1 MWQTFTTTLR
11 RALPTKWEL
20 LFILFVACYNTVFSL
35 APWRTLLFWLLVPLV
50 YCFIVFVIAV
60 LPEHVDSRKLAF
72 ITGFF
77 LVISFL
83 WTVYKNGGVVNF
95 SGWRTFRLTLPFLV
109 STTSA
114 AFFTYFFL
122 YAYNQH
128 VFWAELF
135 SLVSLLLTQSR
146 GPILGLAM
154 AFLYG
159 GVNLYWFIALTAF
172 IVYAIPYTLREFVG
186 PYAFYTQ
193 RFHIWRA
200 AWDMFVMR
208 PFSGVGFATFPL
220 ALKVYSHPFLFQF
233 FPFNHAHNILLQL
246 LAELGIAGPV
256 VFIIF
261 LKNIYRTFPPADTK
275 NGLFLR
281 MALVSY
287 LGRNIFD
294 VTP

>member
-20 LFILFVACYNTVFSL
+20 LFILFVACYNTVFSIEPL
-35 APWRTLLFWLLVPLV
+35 RTLLFWLLVPLI
-50 YCFIVFVIAV
+50 YFAIVLVIAL
-60 LPEHVDSRKLAF
+60 LPERVDGKHLAF
-72 ITGFF
+72 LTGSL

-83 WTVYKNGGVVNF
+83 WTVDKNGGVVNF
-95 SGWRTFRLTLPFLV
+95 NGWRTFRLTMPFLV

-114 AFFTYFFL
+114 AFFSYFFL
-122 YAYNQH
+122 YAYSQH
-128 VFWAELF
+128 QFWAELF

-154 AFLYG
+154 ALLYG
-159 GVNLYWFIALTAF
+159 GVNMYWFIALTAF
-172 IVYAIPYTLREFVG
+172 IIYAIPYTLREFVG

-200 AWDMFVMR
+200 AWEMFVMR
-208 PFSGVGFATFPL
+208 PFSGVGFGTFPL
-220 ALKVYSHPFLFQF
+220 ALKIYSHPFLFQF
-233 FPFNHAHNILLQL
+233 FPFNHAHNILLHL
-246 LAELGIAGPV
+246 LAEVGIAGPI
-256 VFIIF
+256 VFVIL
-261 LKNIYRTFPPADTK
+261 LKNIYKAFPPSDTQK
-275 NGLFLR
+275 GWLLR

>member
-1 MWQTFTTTLR
+1 
-11 RALPTKWEL
+11 
-20 LFILFVACYNTVFSL
+20 
-35 APWRTLLFWLLVPLV
+35 
-50 YCFIVFVIAV
+50 
-60 LPEHVDSRKLAF
+60 
-72 ITGFF
+72 
-77 LVISFL
+77 
-83 WTVYKNGGVVNF
+83 
-95 SGWRTFRLTLPFLV
+95 
-109 STTSA
+109 
-114 AFFTYFFL
+114 
-122 YAYNQH
+122 
-128 VFWAELF
+128 
-135 SLVSLLLTQSR
+135 
-146 GPILGLAM
+146 
-154 AFLYG
+154 
-159 GVNLYWFIALTAF
+159 
-172 IVYAIPYTLREFVG
+172 

-256 VFIIF
+256 VFIIL

>member
-1 MWQTFTTTLR
+1 
-11 RALPTKWEL
+11 
-20 LFILFVACYNTVFSL
+20 
-35 APWRTLLFWLLVPLV
+35 
-50 YCFIVFVIAV
+50 
-60 LPEHVDSRKLAF
+60 
-72 ITGFF
+72 
-77 LVISFL
+77 
-83 WTVYKNGGVVNF
+83 
-95 SGWRTFRLTLPFLV
+95 
-109 STTSA
+109 
-114 AFFTYFFL
+114 
-122 YAYNQH
+122 
-128 VFWAELF
+128 
-135 SLVSLLLTQSR
+135 
-146 GPILGLAM
+146 M

-256 VFIIF
+256 VFIILLKTSTERSHPLTQRTVYF
-261 LKNIYRTFPPADTK
+261 LEWHWCPT
-275 NGLFLR
+275 
-281 MALVSY
+281 
-287 LGRNIFD
+287 
-294 VTP
+294 

>member
-1 MWQTFTTTLR
+1 M
-11 RALPTKWEL
+11 AL
-20 LFILFVACYNTVFSL
+20 
-35 APWRTLLFWLLVPLV
+35 
-50 YCFIVFVIAV
+50 
-60 LPEHVDSRKLAF
+60 
-72 ITGFF
+72 
-77 LVISFL
+77 
-83 WTVYKNGGVVNF
+83 
-95 SGWRTFRLTLPFLV
+95 
-109 STTSA
+109 
-114 AFFTYFFL
+114 
-122 YAYNQH
+122 
-128 VFWAELF
+128 
-135 SLVSLLLTQSR
+135 
-146 GPILGLAM
+146 
-154 AFLYG
+154 LYG

-256 VFIIF
+256 VFIIL